1 MMTII
6 AQPERRRLLR
16 ILRSVL
22 YVAELH
28 DLMNS
33 TIYSLTAENYYVAVM
48 VVVILKFVCVVSKYK

>member
-16 ILRSVL
+16 IMRSVL
-22 YVAELH
+22 YAAELH
-28 DLMNS
+28 DSMNS
-33 TIYSLTAENYYVAVM
+33 TIYSQTAENHYVAVM